1 MTKAKKPNKSKPAG
15 GFALSDFEGPE
26 LGATAELIRE
36 LANLLRETGLGELE
50 IQDKNIRVR
59 LARNLQHVRGVVPHS
74 DADFAQLNSSSSVT
88 PGEHAAVADEVV
100 DLASHPGAVKSP
112 MVGTA
117 YLAPAPGA
125 ANFVEIGKEVKEGQ
139 TIIIIEAMKTMNQ
152 IHAPRSGRVSHVF
165 VDNGQPVEYGEPLL
179 IIE

>member
-1 MTKAKKPNKSKPAG
+1 MVKLKKPSKERSPAG
-15 GFALSDFEGPE
+15 LPLSDFEGPE

-36 LANLLRETGLGELE
+36 LANLLQETGLGELE
-50 IQDKNIRVR
+50 IEDKNIRVR
-59 LARNLQHVRGVVPHS
+59 LTRDARHVTGVVARGERNAINLEGGAAAPS
-74 DADFAQLNSSSSVT
+74 AAAEPETQDFAT
-88 PGEHAAVADEVV
+88 
-100 DLASHPGAVKSP
+100 HPGVVKSP

-152 IHAPRSGRVSHVF
+152 IHAPRAGRVTHIF
-165 VDNGQPVEYGEPLL
+165 VENGQPVEYGEPLL
-179 IIE
+179 VIE

>member
-1 MTKAKKPNKSKPAG
+1 MNKGKKPDRPRLDTGLEIA
-15 GFALSDFEGPE
+15 AFERPE

-50 IQDKNIRVR
+50 IQNKNIRVR
-59 LARNLQHVRGVVPHS
+59 LARSSPHIQNLVPHQT
-74 DADFAQLNSSSSVT
+74 ADVNSVSS
-88 PGEHAAVADEVV
+88 AAAAESNLPSAAEPV
-100 DLASHPGAVKSP
+100 DLAAHPGTIKSP

-125 ANFVEIGKEVKEGQ
+125 ANFVEIGKHVKEGQ

-152 IHAPRSGRVSHVF
+152 IQAPRAGRISHIF
-165 VDNGQPVEYGEPLL
+165 VENGQPVEYGEPLL